1 MKARITTAAKKGVE
15 DVSPLLTSESFAAT
29 IGADSYSPH
38 VMAEN
43 IYQMYVANGNKAD
56 FWVQRNSW
64 SWQTALITS
73 IGGQAEGDLEGLPP
87 YFKNQKVKGR
97 MGGAG
102 REIDISCPGTYG
114 YRRVDLPSP

>member
-1 MKARITTAAKKGVE
+1 MSITLY
-15 DVSPLLTSESFAAT
+15 VSYVLIVAHRTSLCKYYMAGTNFHST
-29 IGADSYSPH
+29 

-43 IYQMYVANGNKAD
+43 IYQMYVANGNKAG
-56 FWVQRNSW
+56 FLVQRNSW

-73 IGGQAEGDLEGLPP
+73 IGGQAEGELEGLPP

-114 YRRVDLPSP
+114 YCRVDQSSP